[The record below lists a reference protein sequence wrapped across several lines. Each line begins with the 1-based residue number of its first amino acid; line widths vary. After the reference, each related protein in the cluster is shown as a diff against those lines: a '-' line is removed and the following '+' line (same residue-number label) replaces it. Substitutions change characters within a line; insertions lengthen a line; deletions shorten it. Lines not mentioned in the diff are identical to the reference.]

1 MGKADLIER
10 LQTSEAI
17 VEDDILDQDDSMT
30 EEAIKQAEEELKSQ
44 SPTKVK
50 RTQIG
55 FNKTGSKPAESE
67 KGKEN
72 EPTAEKIETQSSPTK
87 DDVAEKIKSRAE
99 RFGGFQSD
107 DAKKAARAAKFG
119 DMLGKQQGGGKITS
133 AGTEVDVDL
142 LKKRADRF
150 GTATSRKLKI
160 ARKQK
165 ITYSD
170 LRDPNFKRIKYA
182 RYADDFVIGISGDKK
197 FAKQIMDKVK
207 VFLKTQLHL
216 NVSEDKSSLLSIV
229 HRQAFFLG
237 FLLKKIPKRLNPA
250 ISKNLKG
257 KEKRARKKKRLKHEL
272 AMAEQRE

>member
-1 MGKADLIER
+1 MKVAELKEALQAKGLPASGNKADLIER

-55 FNKTGSKPAESE
+55 FNKTESKPAAESE

-72 EPTAEKIETQSSPTK
+72 EPTVKKIETQSSPTK

-119 DMLGKQQGGGKITS
+119 DMLGKQQGGGKISS
-133 AGTEVDVDL
+133 AGSEVDVDL

-150 GTATSRKLKI
+150 GTATSTALKK
-160 ARKQK
+160 AE
-165 ITYSD
+165 
-170 LRDPNFKRIKYA
+170 
-182 RYADDFVIGISGDKK
+182 
-197 FAKQIMDKVK
+197 
-207 VFLKTQLHL
+207 
-216 NVSEDKSSLLSIV
+216 VSEAIKR
-229 HRQAFFLG
+229 RQERFGVITADEPKP
-237 FLLKKIPKRLNPA
+237 KKVTLNA
-250 ISKNLKG
+250 GINSVVMD
-257 KEKRARKKKRLKHEL
+257 EKMKARMERFKMEVK
-272 AMAEQRE
+272 

>member
-1 MGKADLIER
+1 MPVDYSKMKVAELKEALQAKGLPASGNKADLIER

-50 RTQIG
+50 RAQIG
-55 FNKTGSKPAESE
+55 FNKTESKPAESE

-72 EPTAEKIETQSSPTK
+72 EPTEKIETKSSPSK

-119 DMLGKQQGGGKITS
+119 DMLGKQEGGGKISS
-133 AGTEVDVDL
+133 AGSEVDVDQ

-150 GTATSRKLKI
+150 GTATSTALKK
-160 ARKQK
+160 AE
-165 ITYSD
+165 
-170 LRDPNFKRIKYA
+170 
-182 RYADDFVIGISGDKK
+182 
-197 FAKQIMDKVK
+197 
-207 VFLKTQLHL
+207 
-216 NVSEDKSSLLSIV
+216 VSEAIKR
-229 HRQAFFLG
+229 RQERFGVITADEPKP
-237 FLLKKIPKRLNPA
+237 KKVTLNA
-250 ISKNLKG
+250 GINSVVMD
-257 KEKRARKKKRLKHEL
+257 EKMKARMERFKMEVK
-272 AMAEQRE
+272 

>member
-1 MGKADLIER
+1 MPVDYSKMKVAELKEALQAKGLPASGNKSDLIER

-55 FNKTGSKPAESE
+55 FGESKAAAESE

-72 EPTAEKIETQSSPTK
+72 EPTVEKTESSPTK

-119 DMLGKQQGGGKITS
+119 EMLGKQEGGGKITS
-133 AGTEVDVDL
+133 AGTEVDVDQ

-150 GTATSRKLKI
+150 GTATSTALKK
-160 ARKQK
+160 AE
-165 ITYSD
+165 
-170 LRDPNFKRIKYA
+170 
-182 RYADDFVIGISGDKK
+182 
-197 FAKQIMDKVK
+197 
-207 VFLKTQLHL
+207 
-216 NVSEDKSSLLSIV
+216 VSEAIKR
-229 HRQAFFLG
+229 RQERFGVITADEPKP
-237 FLLKKIPKRLNPA
+237 KKVTLNA
-250 ISKNLKG
+250 GINSVVMD
-257 KEKRARKKKRLKHEL
+257 EKMKARMERFKMEVK
-272 AMAEQRE
+272 